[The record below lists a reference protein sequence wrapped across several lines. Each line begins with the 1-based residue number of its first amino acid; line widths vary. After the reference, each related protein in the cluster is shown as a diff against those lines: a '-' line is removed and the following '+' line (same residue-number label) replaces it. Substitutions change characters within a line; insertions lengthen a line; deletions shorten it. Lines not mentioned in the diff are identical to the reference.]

1 MSRIRL
7 KETRAPMLEI
17 IRSLQKAL
25 QREKLEKVKRR
36 VPWGDLVTDRWNNA
50 REYGFGEGT
59 SCYDSALI
67 LGDVKVGK
75 HAWIGPNVVLDGLG
89 EVWSAPYPRA
99 CKSTLMTP

>member
-1 MSRIRL
+1 
-7 KETRAPMLEI
+7 MLEI

-25 QREKLEKVKRR
+25 QREKLDKVNGR
-36 VPWGDLVTDRWNNA
+36 VPWGDLVTDRWDNA

-67 LGDVKVGK
+67 LGDVKVWK
-75 HAWIGPNVVLDGLG
+75 ARVDRTQCRARWIG